1 MTASQYL
8 FDSDLVD
15 FAVSVASVVSSQLFS
30 HGRDRTPV
38 RREGWN
44 QQAVGVDDRLSEGQI
59 TVMIITASIS
69 HPDRAVL
76 FVDRA
81 GVKSLTGRTRT
92 AAEQEFDGCE
102 LRQGGKPGEARSSTI
117 DGVYHFTFV
126 SMGRGHFSVQCREG
140 WIGEGGQGYRIKGK
154 GR

>member
-8 FDSDLVD
+8 FDSDFVD
-15 FAVSVASVVSSQLFS
+15 FAVSVASVVSSQLFP

-44 QQAVGVDDRLSEGQI
+44 QQAVGVDDRLSQGQI
-59 TVMIITASIS
+59 TVMIFTAFIS

-81 GVKSLTGRTRT
+81 GVESLTGRTRT

-102 LRQGGKPGEARSSTI
+102 LRQRHAWRSKKARSIFDRSMACI
-117 DGVYHFTFV
+117 ILHLFDGTRTLLR
-126 SMGRGHFSVQCREG
+126 ML
-140 WIGEGGQGYRIKGK
+140 IML
-154 GR
+154 